1 MIAAIARQEEELRRS
16 QAAIIGAEAQGNWL
30 QRSWRPL
37 IMLVFAAIVLVGT
50 FFQPA
55 HPRRHLPFLGP
66 AGNRYRRVCHWPECR
81 EGGRPPERRP
91 QMKIVEHW
99 LEGPDTERLRCTKN
113 SRRMEVADTIV
124 LHATEGANA
133 MSSACYLARRDTSV
147 SAHLVVGRRGHVIQ
161 LLPFNVEAWH
171 AGESEHAGRKGLNA
185 CSVGI
190 EIDNAGRLHRRGDR
204 FFSWFNRE
212 YMPDEVFTTVE
223 NGRAAYYHRFT
234 REQTDRVAEICRL
247 LKARYLMHWLVRHSD
262 ITRRKS
268 DPGPAFPFEE
278 VRRQAGF

>member
-1 MIAAIARQEEELRRS
+1 MAGGS
-16 QAAIIGAEAQGNWL
+16 GY
-30 QRSWRPL
+30 
-37 IMLVFAAIVLVGT
+37 GT
-50 FFQPA
+50 PPVYEKQP
-55 HPRRHLPFLGP
+55 PD
-66 AGNRYRRVCHWPECR
+66 
-81 EGGRPPERRP
+81 GGRRYDCASCDGGGECD
-91 QMKIVEHW
+91 VVG
-99 LEGPDTERLRCTKN
+99 LL
-113 SRRMEVADTIV
+113 S
-124 LHATEGANA
+124 GA
-133 MSSACYLARRDTSV
+133 RDTSV